1 MGVHIHQHP
10 TRESDL
16 GHSSTTSEKDEAAVQ
31 GNNENVVH
39 KEEFYAG
46 NSIYAKLH
54 QITGR
59 WGVEERGIER
69 LPSDERDARK
79 PITVGITWFSIN
91 MTFVSLTLG
100 VLPVT
105 AYGLSFVDAAILIIA
120 FNFLGSLPVAL
131 FSSLG
136 PVFGLRQ
143 IPLSRFYF
151 GYHGAKLAA
160 LINVAVCVSSSAI
173 NAVVGAQLFHGINP
187 RMPGWAGILIVSLTT
202 LVICTMG
209 HRFVHTYE
217 RYSWLPCFVV
227 LLIVL
232 GVFAHSGN
240 FDPLLPLGT
249 GTAKASGVL
258 SFAASVY
265 TFTAGWAAYAA
276 DYSIYQPADP
286 KPSARVFWWTFAGNF
301 FPTVFTELL
310 GAAVMTATVHHTDFA
325 AAYDEAGLG
334 GVFSHVLIPAVGKG
348 FGTFCVV
355 LLALSIIGT
364 NIATVYSVSMS
375 VQVLGRRT
383 QRVPRFLWTLVST
396 VGYTA
401 FAIPAYQEFAT
412 YLENLLLAMSYW
424 ISIYLGITLTE
435 HFLFRRG
442 VRGYQP
448 EAYTDAKRVAV
459 GIAQEWYRGPVI
471 KAVGEEF
478 VGDLGCVFGFLF
490 TTVSYMVLRYW
501 EKRYFGR

>member
-16 GHSSTTSEKDEAAVQ
+16 GQSSTASEKDEAAVQ
-31 GNNENVVH
+31 VENGDIDSGNNENVVH

-54 QITGR
+54 RITGR

-69 LPSDERDARK
+69 LPSDARK
-79 PITVGITWFSIN
+79 PMTWFSIN

-100 VLPVT
+100 VLPVA
-105 AYGLSFVDAAILIIA
+105 AYGLGFVEAAILIIV
-120 FNFLGSLPVAL
+120 FNVLGSLPVAL

-151 GYHGAKLAA
+151 GYHGAKLVA
-160 LINVAVCVSSSAI
+160 LINVAVCVASSAI
-173 NAVVGAQLFHGINP
+173 NAVVGAQLFHAIQP
-187 RMPGWAGILIVSLTT
+187 KMPGWAGILIVSLTT

-232 GVFAHSGN
+232 GVFARSGN
-240 FDPLLPLGT
+240 FDPLLPLGK
-249 GTAKASGVL
+249 GTAEASGVL

-276 DYSIYQPADP
+276 DYSIYQPVDP
-286 KPSARVFWWTFAGNF
+286 KPSAAIFWWTFAGNF

-310 GAAVMTATVHHTDFA
+310 GAAVMTAT
-325 AAYDEAGLG
+325 EA
-334 GVFSHVLIPAVGKG
+334 HVLIPHVGKG
-348 FGTFCVV
+348 FGTFCIV

-375 VQVLGRRT
+375 VQTLGRKM
-383 QRVPRFLWTLVST
+383 QRVPWFLWTLIST

-401 FAIPAYQEFAT
+401 FAIPAYAEFAT
-412 YLENLLLAMSYW
+412 
-424 ISIYLGITLTE
+424 
-435 HFLFRRG
+435 RG
-442 VRGYQP
+442 VRGYRP
-448 EAYTDAKRVAV
+448 EYYTDAKKLPLGIAAITAFCVGAIGVAM

-478 VGDLGCVFGFLF
+478 MGDLGYMGLRF
-490 TTVSYMVLRYW
+490 T

>member
-1 MGVHIHQHP
+1 M
-10 TRESDL
+10 
-16 GHSSTTSEKDEAAVQ
+16 
-31 GNNENVVH
+31 N
-39 KEEFYAG
+39 
-46 NSIYAKLH
+46 
-54 QITGR
+54 
-59 WGVEERGIER
+59 
-69 LPSDERDARK
+69 
-79 PITVGITWFSIN
+79 VGITWFSIN

-100 VLPVT
+100 VLPVA
-105 AYGLSFVDAAILIIA
+105 AYGLGFVEAAILIIA
-120 FNFLGSLPVAL
+120 FNFLGSLPVGL

-160 LINVAVCVSSSAI
+160 AINVAVCVATSAI
-173 NAVVGAQLFHGINP
+173 NAVVGAQLFHAIQPN
-187 RMPGWAGILIVSLTT
+187 MPGWAGILIVSLTT
-202 LVICTMG
+202 LVICGMG
-209 HRFVHTYE
+209 HRFVQAYE
-217 RYSWLPCFVV
+217 RYSWIPCLLV

-232 GVFAHSGN
+232 GIFAHSGD

-286 KPSARVFWWTFAGNF
+286 QPSAAIFWWTFAGNF

-310 GAAVMTATVHHTDFA
+310 GAAVMTATVNDADFA
-325 AAYDEAGLG
+325 AAYEEAGLG
-334 GVFSHVLIPAVGKG
+334 GVFSHILIPTVGKG

-375 VQVLGRRT
+375 VQVLGRKT
-383 QRVPRFLWTLVST
+383 QRVPRFLWTLIST

-424 ISIYLGITLTE
+424 ISIYLGVSVTE
-435 HFLFRRG
+435 HYVFRKG
-442 VRGYQP
+442 VKGYKP
-448 EAYTDAKRVAV
+448 EDYTDSKKLPPGIAAITAFCVGAVGVAM

-478 VGDLGCVFGFLF
+478 MGDLGCIFGYMF
-490 TTVSYMVLRYW
+490 TTVSYMGLRYW
-501 EKRYFGR
+501 EKGYSGR